1 MPSNMTQG
9 SQSADLTKAERE
21 QMTKK
26 LQQAMESGD
35 EAQAAQAMAEFGEM
49 IQQAVISEAQAA
61 AVGAVADSNILA
73 ARGVRQLTS
82 TETKYW
88 EKVGIQ
94 AHSIRKPDRQNIVH
108 QQTRH

>member
-61 AVGAVADSNILA
+61 AVGAVADQILGKGDRSA
-73 ARGVRQLTS
+73 EIGRLQTG
-82 TETKYW
+82 TE
-88 EKVGIQ
+88 Q
-94 AHSIRKPDRQNIVH
+94 HRNCNA
-108 QQTRH
+108 

>member
-49 IQQAVISEAQAA
+49 IQQAVISEAQ
-61 AVGAVADSNILA
+61 
-73 ARGVRQLTS
+73 QLQ
-82 TETKYW
+82 W
-88 EKVGIQ
+88 ERSQTPTFLRHVVCV
-94 AHSIRKPDRQNIVH
+94 SSPPPKPNTGKR
-108 QQTRH
+108 

>member
-49 IQQAVISEAQAA
+49 IQQAVISEARQRSGSGRRLQHSCGTWCASA
-61 AVGAVADSNILA
+61 HLHRNQILGKGDRSA
-73 ARGVRQLTS
+73 EIGRLQTG
-82 TETKYW
+82 TE
-88 EKVGIQ
+88 Q
-94 AHSIRKPDRQNIVH
+94 HRNCNA
-108 QQTRH
+108 

>member
-35 EAQAAQAMAEFGEM
+35 GHRRHRLWL
-49 IQQAVISEAQAA
+49 S
-61 AVGAVADSNILA
+61 S
-73 ARGVRQLTS
+73 AR
-82 TETKYW
+82 
-88 EKVGIQ
+88 
-94 AHSIRKPDRQNIVH
+94 
-108 QQTRH
+108 